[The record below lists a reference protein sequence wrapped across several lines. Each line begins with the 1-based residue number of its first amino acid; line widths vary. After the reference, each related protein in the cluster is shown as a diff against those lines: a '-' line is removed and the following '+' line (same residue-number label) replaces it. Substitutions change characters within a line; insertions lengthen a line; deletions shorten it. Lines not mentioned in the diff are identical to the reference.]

1 MCKTLVIV
9 FDLSLI
15 LFLNLPEKLILS
27 FKPLILCIDITSCK
41 SQNVIRD
48 LMLGHYTPKRPSDFF
63 VRRMAEINRDLNQ
76 KEGENIPNQWVDMIA
91 NGDIT
96 DAQTLQS
103 KYVHK
108 IGNLTLSGYNANLGN
123 KSFKEKRDR
132 TDQQKRPIGY
142 KNGLYLNRELAGM
155 DDWSVEKI
163 TMRTDQLVQEILD
176 FYSFETEKVQKAA

>member
-1 MCKTLVIV
+1 VKEILVKVSASKERFEENLRGPIYDENAGV
-9 FDLSLI
+9 ARFLLCSLEEKAMTDERQVDLW
-15 LFLNLPEKLILS
+15 
-27 FKPLILCIDITSCK
+27 
-41 SQNVIRD
+41 
-48 LMLGHYTPKRPSDFF
+48 
-63 VRRMAEINRDLNQ
+63 VRKGKNFAFTIEHIFPQ
-76 KEGENIPNQWVDMIA
+76 GENIPNQWVDMIA